1 MPETL
6 VWQILGVVLSLL
18 LAGNIFFIRRLIL
31 SIDNAAK
38 SSSEALSR
46 VVRTEERMSELKEA
60 IQELPGMK
68 TDVAVIK
75 KTLKHRGEL
84 LRIVNM
90 LEARN

>member
-46 VVRTEERMSELKEA
+46 VVRTEERLSELKEA
-60 IQELPGMK
+60 MQELPGMK

-75 KTLKHRGEL
+75 KTLEHRGEL
-84 LRIVNM
+84 LRIVNL